1 MTAPLTDYQ
10 LRHYRSLIE
19 RERTHAGETA
29 AGILLAATLARLQH
43 CERRLVQ
50 ADDMASALRYYAA
63 REYGSSTAPDAAIRW
78 HADKAL
84 AGWALIEGEE
94 P

>member
-1 MTAPLTDYQ
+1 MSAPLTDYQ

-19 RERTHAGETA
+19 RERTSSGETA

-43 CERRLVQ
+43 LERRLVQ
-50 ADDMASALRYYAA
+50 AA
-63 REYGSSTAPDAAIRW
+63 AAI
-78 HADKAL
+78 
-84 AGWALIEGEE
+84 EGQE